1 MEDDSPQ
8 TCQKVGDGSVMTAD
22 VSDLATGAAQ
32 VTAATGAAQV
42 TSATPLNAH
51 HNIAVSSCDF
61 GREHVADGAE
71 KIHVSEM
78 HAQHSSTVLAGHRA
92 EVSTSWTYRLV
103 SAGLAF
109 SVWGGWGY
117 FVNSQETAP
126 TTSPLISG
134 LLHGLFSSMVT
145 IVMLTSVT
153 WLYRRFAAAGVWMLI
168 PAVTTS
174 LVTGSCITS
183 AHVIIGTANVPAT
196 VIPGLVVAFCFN
208 LVTTQKLH
216 QADQSAAA

>member
-8 TCQKVGDGSVMTAD
+8 TCQEVD
-22 VSDLATGAAQ
+22 
-32 VTAATGAAQV
+32 V
-42 TSATPLNAH
+42 TSVLVADTVADAPSSNSH

-61 GREHVADGAE
+61 ARQIVADGVEENHA
-71 KIHVSEM
+71 SEL
-78 HAQHSSTVLAGHRA
+78 HSQHSTTVLAAKRSVA
-92 EVSTSWTYRLV
+92 STSWTYRLV

-117 FVNSQETAP
+117 FVNSQEAAP
-126 TTSPLISG
+126 TTSPMISG

-153 WLYRRFAAAGVWMLI
+153 WLYRRFAAAGIRMLI

-174 LVTGSCITS
+174 LVTGSCITT
-183 AHVIIGTANVPAT
+183 AHVMIGTANVPAT

-208 LVTTQKLH
+208 MVTTQKLH
-216 QADQSAAA
+216 QADQTAAS